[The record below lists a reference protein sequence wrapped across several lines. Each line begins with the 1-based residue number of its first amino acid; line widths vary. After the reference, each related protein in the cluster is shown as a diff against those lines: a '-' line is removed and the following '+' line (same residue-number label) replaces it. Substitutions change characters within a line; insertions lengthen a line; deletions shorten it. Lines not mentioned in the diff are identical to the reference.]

1 MLLKYAHDHML
12 NKYKS
17 KLPCKVENCNKCHHK
32 LLHNPKNIS
41 QKGSTIESQNS
52 KQPTLVNGIEPS
64 K

>member
-1 MLLKYAHDHML
+1 ML

-41 QKGSTIESQNS
+41 QKGSTIESQDS